1 METGLKKLTEAV
13 KRDCRKGQG
22 CFTAQMV
29 ATMSLFGMCLKLT
42 QSV

>member
-22 CFTAQMV
+22 CLTQMV
-29 ATMSLFGMCLKLT
+29 ATMSLFGMCQKLT